1 MNKYKGGE
9 EMIEVT
15 EKGIE
20 ILKEID
26 TGYFEK
32 MLIPKEIIIE
42 VYNKYIK
49 ETDHVD
55 TDSE

>member
-1 MNKYKGGE
+1 
-9 EMIEVT
+9 MIEVT